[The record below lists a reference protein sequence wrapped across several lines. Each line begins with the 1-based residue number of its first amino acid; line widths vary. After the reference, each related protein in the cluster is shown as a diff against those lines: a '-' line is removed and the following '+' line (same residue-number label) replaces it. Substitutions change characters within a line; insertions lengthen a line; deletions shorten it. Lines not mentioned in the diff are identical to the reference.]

1 MAGREADIVG
11 ITTRAHADGTKD
23 TADNTADATAQK
35 IAWVR
40 EAAGDRFAEIE
51 LNVIVSD
58 IAITDD
64 RRSAA
69 ERIARQN
76 GTSAEDV
83 LASPQILVGTVDQI
97 VEDLRERRERFGF
110 SYIVV
115 TEPNMETLAP
125 VVERLAGT

>member
-1 MAGREADIVG
+1 MSSSATSRSLTIAG
-11 ITTRAHADGTKD
+11 
-23 TADNTADATAQK
+23 
-35 IAWVR
+35 
-40 EAAGDRFAEIE
+40 
-51 LNVIVSD
+51 
-58 IAITDD
+58 
-64 RRSAA
+64 SAA
-69 ERIARQN
+69 EQIARQN

-83 LASPQILVGTVDQI
+83 LASPQILVGTVDQM